1 MLREFGLPIIV
12 MEPVRGGRLAS
23 LTETADAMLR
33 AAQPEK
39 SIASW
44 AMRFAGNMPGVQVVL
59 SGMNTLEQLED
70 NLETFSSLPPLSGQE
85 QEVLQRAVDT
95 LVRELTVPCTACRYC
110 SVCPLG
116 LDIPAMMQ
124 AYNQYAIARRPFAL
138 SALAELPEGKRP
150 GDCLGCGACA
160 AACPQNIPIP
170 ELMKKL
176 EAGLQELRATPH

>member
-1 MLREFGLPIIV
+1 

-116 LDIPAMMQ
+116 LDIPTMMQ
-124 AYNQYAIARRPFAL
+124 TYNQYAIARRPFAL

-176 EAGLQELRATPH
+176 EAGLQELRATQH